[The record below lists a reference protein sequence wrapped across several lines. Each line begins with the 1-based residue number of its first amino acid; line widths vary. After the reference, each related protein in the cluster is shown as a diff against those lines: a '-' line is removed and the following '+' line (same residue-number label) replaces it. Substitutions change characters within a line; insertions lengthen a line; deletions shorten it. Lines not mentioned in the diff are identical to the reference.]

1 MSSHTVISYIPA
13 IHKGYVDFFK
23 KYPAGTLYVLAE
35 DLVREV
41 PRMER
46 DIRALAPAE
55 IKALLEGLKLFEKI
69 AVLDRSTL
77 KEVQDSSAAIVMPDE
92 DVNRHFA
99 ENYLQGRKIEF
110 VSVFLRWDKQISTKE
125 MEVPPDRVIS
135 QDEADREIMGTA
147 FKEAEKSPDWWRQI
161 GAIAVKDGKILLA
174 GFNKPMPSKD
184 YTFGPFGDP
193 RSNFDAGVSFEL
205 AKTIHAEAAVI
216 SEAAKRGIA
225 LEGAA
230 FYITTFPCPVC
241 AKSIAAA
248 GIKRI
253 YYSKGYSLLDAED
266 ILKAYGV
273 EIVLVMY
280 KNM

>member
-1 MSSHTVISYIPA
+1 MSRFSVISYIPA
-13 IHKGYVDFFK
+13 IHKGYVDFFN
-23 KYPAGTLYVLAE
+23 KYSGGTLYILAE

-46 DIRALAPAE
+46 DIRALKPVE
-55 IKALLEGLKLFEKI
+55 IKALLEGLRIFKKI
-69 AVLDRSTL
+69 LVLDKTTL
-77 KEVQDSSAAIVMPDE
+77 AEVQNDSAEIIMPDE

-99 ENYLQGRKIEF
+99 GTYLTGRKVQF

-135 QDEADREIMGTA
+135 QSEADREIMGAA
-147 FKEAEKSPDWWRQI
+147 FKEAEKSPDWWRSI
-161 GAIAVKDGKILLA
+161 GAIAVRDGKILLA
-174 GFNKPMPSKD
+174 GFNKPMPSND

-205 AKTIHAEAAVI
+205 AKAIHAEAAVI
-216 SEAAKRGIA
+216 AEAAKRGIA

-230 FYITTFPCPVC
+230 LYVTTFPCPVC
-241 AKSIAAA
+241 AKSIATA

-266 ILKAYGV
+266 IFKAYGV
-273 EIVLVMY
+273 EIVMVR
-280 KNM
+280 

>member
-1 MSSHTVISYIPA
+1 MSRYSVISYIPA
-13 IHKGYVDFFK
+13 IHKGYVDFFN
-23 KYPAGTLYVLAE
+23 KYSGGTLYILAE

-46 DIRALAPAE
+46 DIRALKPAE
-55 IKALLEGLKLFEKI
+55 IKALLEGLKIFERI
-69 AVLDRSTL
+69 AVLDKAAL
-77 KEVQDSSAAIVMPDE
+77 AEVQNDPAEIVMPDE

-99 ENYLQGRKIEF
+99 EQYLQGKKVEF
-110 VSVFLRWDKQISTKE
+110 VSVFLRWDKQISIKE
-125 MEVPPDRVIS
+125 MEVPPDRIIS
-135 QDEADREIMGTA
+135 QSEADREIMGVA

-161 GAIAVKDGKILLA
+161 GAIAVRDDKILLA
-174 GFNKPMPSKD
+174 GFNKPLPSKD

-205 AKTIHAEAAVI
+205 VKTIHAEAAVI

-230 FYITTFPCPVC
+230 MYVTTFPCPVC
-241 AKSIAAA
+241 AKSIAIA
-248 GIKRI
+248 GIKKI

-266 ILKAYGV
+266 ILKAYDV
-273 EIVLVMY
+273 EIMLVQM
-280 KNM
+280 

>member
-1 MSSHTVISYIPA
+1 MTLVSVISYIPE

-23 KYPAGTLYVLAE
+23 KYSGGTLYILAE

-46 DIRALAPAE
+46 DIRALKPEE

-69 AVLDRSTL
+69 TVLDR
-77 KEVQDSSAAIVMPDE
+77 AALPELVHNTAPIVMPDE

-99 ENYLQGRKIEF
+99 TEHLAGKKVEF

-135 QDEADREIMGTA
+135 QSEADKELMGVA
-147 FKEAEKSPDWWRQI
+147 LKEAEKSPDWWRRI
-161 GAIAVKDGKILLA
+161 GAVAVRDGKVLLA

-193 RSNFDAGVSFEL
+193 RANFDAGVSIEL

-216 SEAAKRGIA
+216 AEAARRGVS
-225 LEGAA
+225 LDGASLYA
-230 FYITTFPCPVC
+230 TTFPCPVC

-248 GIKRI
+248 GIKKL

-273 EIVLVMY
+273 EIVMV
-280 KNM
+280 K